1 MTSHEQ
7 LQELLGAY
15 ALDALDD
22 TERLQVEEHL
32 RGCAACRAEVA
43 EHREVAAHLVEG
55 GAPPDRLWGRI
66 ASALHADEAAEGL
79 GGAYPLGA
87 GGRRRRWAAGALVAA
102 AAVIAAA
109 LGVLGWQVARENH
122 QVGRLRAAVSSTA
135 ISRVASAALADPQ
148 SRVFLLSSPGGRV
161 QVTAV
166 LEPDGTGYLLR
177 AGALPALPA
186 GMTYQLWGVAGPDKI
201 SLGVLGPNPSV
212 VAFHAGAGVSV
223 LAVTAEVGAGA
234 VQTTHSPVV
243 AGTVPA

>member
-1 MTSHEQ
+1 
-7 LQELLGAY
+7 LGAAY
-15 ALDALDD
+15 
-22 TERLQVEEHL
+22 
-32 RGCAACRAEVA
+32 
-43 EHREVAAHLVEG
+43 
-55 GAPPDRLWGRI
+55 P
-66 ASALHADEAAEGL
+66 L
-79 GGAYPLGA
+79 GGAYPLGPSSA
-87 GGRRRRWAAGALVAA
+87 RGTSSPLGTGSRWRRWAVPAMIAA
-102 AAVIAAA
+102 AAVIAVA
-109 LGVLGWQVARENH
+109 LGALGWQVARQDH
-122 QVGRLRAAVSSTA
+122 QVGRLRAEVSSTA
-135 ISRVASAALADPQ
+135 ISRVAGAALADPR

-243 AGTVPA
+243 AGTVPT